1 MSEQPTVDA
10 AVRDARRETVRA
22 FWDHLH
28 AHRFDE
34 LVPLLTEDV
43 ERIVLWY
50 GGPDTRVGRDAYL
63 EKLREIIP
71 SFDEWHIDAGPVE
84 VSDDAVHAYMRSHEI
99 FVRGDRR
106 REIDELFE
114 YTFAP
119 DGRISRIDIFFKVDP
134 AMAASVLERYPL

>member
-1 MSEQPTVDA
+1 MSTPSGVDPDVA
-10 AVRDARRETVRA
+10 ASRRETVRA

-50 GGPDTRVGRDAYL
+50 GGPDTRIGRDAYL
-63 EKLREIIP
+63 ATLREIIP
-71 SFDEWHIDAGPVE
+71 SLTEWHIEAGPVR
-84 VSDDAVHAYMRSHEI
+84 VSDDGAHAYMRSHEVL
-99 FVRGDRR
+99 VRGDRR
-106 REIDELFE
+106 REIDELYE